1 MDSESKREPM
11 KTFGKIISEARRALG
26 LSQKELAGRIK
37 KEDGEAISPQYLN
50 DIEHDR
56 RNPPGEPMIE
66 QLAKELNLAKDFLC
80 IAAGAI
86 PQDIQ
91 NALIAAGPEKAEAVV
106 KAFRRDAQRK
116 QK

>member
-1 MDSESKREPM
+1 MN
-11 KTFGKIISEARRALG
+11 TFGKIISDARKAVG
-26 LSQKELAGRIK
+26 LSQKELAARIR
-37 KEDGEAISPQYLN
+37 KEDGDPISPQYLN

-56 RNPPGEPMIE
+56 RNPPGESMIE
-66 QLAKELNLAKDFLC
+66 QLAKELQLDKDFLC

-91 NALIAAGPEKAEAVV
+91 NALIQAGPEKVEAVV
-106 KAFRRDAQRK
+106 RAFRREAHRK